1 MRDRF
6 QVPQYT
12 SRTRY
17 DYELL
22 TAKPIMSVFANKP
35 AKVDDNTEV
44 IALYT
49 TKSSC
54 YVKLL

>member
-12 SRTRY
+12 TRTRY
-17 DYELL
+17 DYEPL
-22 TAKPIMSVFANKP
+22 TTKPIMSVFANHS

-49 TKSSC
+49 TRSSC